1 MEWRNLGEASL
12 VRGLVDIIFGETFSL
27 GAQADGRFFFISGA
41 SRVDGCSTS
50 TNRQH
55 DRSVFFPASSGP
67 LTQIV
72 RVKLSGDAPDVLFL

>member
-1 MEWRNLGEASL
+1 M
-12 VRGLVDIIFGETFSL
+12 DIIFGETFNL

-41 SRVDGCSTS
+41 SRVDGRSTC
-50 TNRQH
+50 TNRQR

-67 LTQIV
+67 LTKIVV